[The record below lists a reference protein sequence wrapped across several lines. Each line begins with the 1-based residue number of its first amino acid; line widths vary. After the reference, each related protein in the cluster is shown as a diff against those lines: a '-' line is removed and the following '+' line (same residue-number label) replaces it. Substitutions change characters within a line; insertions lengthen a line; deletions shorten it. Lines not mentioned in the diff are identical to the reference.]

1 MISGKVLLFFI
12 NWVVDKVGV
21 LFFWC
26 RVGFFGVILVVVVF
40 LYWSDVLY

>member
-1 MISGKVLLFFI
+1 MILGKVLLFFI

-21 LFFWC
+21 LFFWY